1 LEERYQRLL
10 QHFSELGISRIK
22 GFVTGSLPHID
33 ADALVAHQAVK
44 VLKDEKQRADFEV
57 YLKKFLISLDII
69 LPHGSAHPYRV
80 PAKRFGYILAVCKE
94 RYKDSSLDLGDA
106 GEKVRSLINTHL
118 ISLGVNPKIEPVELL
133 AEDFLEKLSAHAGGN
148 SEAKASEMEHA
159 IRKHCT
165 VHHDEDPAFYQS
177 LSQKVDALLEKHQE
191 EWELLVE
198 KLAELRNKAIAG
210 RRQGEDGM
218 SKEAAAFY
226 DHIAQAGFSGESVAD
241 EDKPGFRALME
252 SIVEI
257 LQETIVSID
266 FWHNPDKQKRVR
278 GLIKNQIS
286 TTGITELKQN
296 RERVNGEVFFYLG
309 SRYRLSLVEEQ
320 DEALKLKNGRFY
332 LRCTISKH
340 ERSKVFCEF
349 YTSKGWPRIAARVD
363 YFAGKVGVK
372 PGKCV
377 IKDISSLRCF
387 LE

>member
-1 LEERYQRLL
+1 
-10 QHFSELGISRIK
+10 
-22 GFVTGSLPHID
+22 
-33 ADALVAHQAVK
+33 
-44 VLKDEKQRADFEV
+44 
-57 YLKKFLISLDII
+57 
-69 LPHGSAHPYRV
+69 
-80 PAKRFGYILAVCKE
+80 
-94 RYKDSSLDLGDA
+94 
-106 GEKVRSLINTHL
+106 
-118 ISLGVNPKIEPVELL
+118 
-133 AEDFLEKLSAHAGGN
+133 
-148 SEAKASEMEHA
+148 MEHA

-198 KLAELRNKAIAG
+198 RLAELRNEAIAG

-241 EDKPGFRALME
+241 EDKSGFRALME

-257 LQETIVSID
+257 LQETIASID

-332 LRCTISKH
+332 LRRTISKH

-349 YTSKGWPRIAARVD
+349 YTSKGVARVD

-377 IKDISSLRCF
+377 IKDIGITPMLSGMKWTR
-387 LE
+387 